1 MTDSYSNIVVTC
13 SDNTLQFYYV
23 FHSLST
29 SGGGSGDLSKPGP
42 AQPTLRTSRKQM
54 LTRRLFFLKDGSRG
68 GIFRR
73 LGKACSDNMYAAFI
87 PKPGGAVT
95 GSCYRQGCCPE
106 PTQRGRGG
114 GHVMTLT
121 SCGGLQLGKT
131 EAEATVTR
139 VGGRDY
145 GKDDFIAVSL
155 AYPHGDDGLE
165 DDDKNS
171 QLYSTLL
178 SLGSVE

>member
-1 MTDSYSNIVVTC
+1 
-13 SDNTLQFYYV
+13 
-23 FHSLST
+23 
-29 SGGGSGDLSKPGP
+29 
-42 AQPTLRTSRKQM
+42 
-54 LTRRLFFLKDGSRG
+54 
-68 GIFRR
+68 
-73 LGKACSDNMYAAFI
+73 
-87 PKPGGAVT
+87 
-95 GSCYRQGCCPE
+95 
-106 PTQRGRGG
+106 
-114 GHVMTLT
+114 MTLT